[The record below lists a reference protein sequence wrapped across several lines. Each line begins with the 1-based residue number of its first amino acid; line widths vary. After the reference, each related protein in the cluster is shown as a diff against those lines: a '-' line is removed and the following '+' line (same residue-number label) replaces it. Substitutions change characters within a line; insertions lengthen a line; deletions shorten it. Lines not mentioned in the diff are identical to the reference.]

1 MIQWLGHC
9 SSPAGGKG
17 LISGGGTTIPQPVQ
31 CSQNNNNNNNAVGN
45 NGKGKKM
52 RQKEEGLF
60 LKVSLS
66 LSQAPSKVGDS
77 TLNRERVLP
86 DLRAVESTLGPR
98 AIQWT
103 RQCFVFLSV
112 SSNTRKE
119 AYRMVGFKIN
129 QGSPLVDEETETQIR
144 SNLPI
149 ICWQR
154 ESQSLNPYVSPKTGL
169 MQRLSSQ
176 AQIQASR
183 LQGFRSFP
191 IAAVCLR
198 TAAAGRS

>member
-1 MIQWLGHC
+1 M
-9 SSPAGGKG
+9 
-17 LISGGGTTIPQPVQ
+17 
-31 CSQNNNNNNNAVGN
+31 
-45 NGKGKKM
+45 
-52 RQKEEGLF
+52 F

-66 LSQAPSKVGDS
+66 LSQAPSKVRDS

-103 RQCFVFLSV
+103 KQCFLFLSV
-112 SSNTRKE
+112 SSNTKKE
-119 AYRMVGFKIN
+119 AYRVVGFKIN
-129 QGSPLVDEETETQIR
+129 QGSPLVDEETETQKR

-154 ESQSLNPYVSPKTGL
+154 ESQSLNPYVSPKTRL

-183 LQGFRSFP
+183 LQGFCSFP

-198 TAAAGRS
+198 TAAAGRSQRPRVNLSSDSGQRQQSPSEQPPALPTFSADPKLLVRVFLSQHD

>member
-9 SSPAGGKG
+9 SSTAGVKG

-31 CSQNNNNNNNAVGN
+31 CSQNNNNNNAVGN

-52 RQKEEGLF
+52 RQKEEGMF

-98 AIQWT
+98 AIQRT
-103 RQCFVFLSV
+103 RRCFLFLSV
-112 SSNTRKE
+112 SSNTKKE
-119 AYRMVGFKIN
+119 AYRMVGFKIY
-129 QGSPLVDEETETQIR
+129 QGSPLVDEDTEIQKR

-176 AQIQASR
+176 AQIKVSR
-183 LQGFRSFP
+183 LQGFCSFP

>member
-1 MIQWLGHC
+1 MMQWLGHC
-9 SSPAGGKG
+9 SSTAGGKG
-17 LISGGGTTIPQPVQ
+17 LVSDGGTTIPHPAQ
-31 CSQNNNNNNNAVGN
+31 CSQNNNNNAVGN

-52 RQKEEGLF
+52 RQEEEGMF

-86 DLRAVESTLGPR
+86 DLRAVESTLDPR
-98 AIQWT
+98 TIQWT
-103 RQCFVFLSV
+103 RQCFLFLSV
-112 SSNTRKE
+112 SSNNKKE
-119 AYRMVGFKIN
+119 AYRMVGLKIN
-129 QGSPLVDEETETQIR
+129 QGSPLIDEETEAQKR

-149 ICWQR
+149 LCWQR
-154 ESQSLNPYVSPKTGL
+154 ESQSLNPDVSPKTGL
-169 MQRLSSQ
+169 KQHLSSQ

-183 LQGFRSFP
+183 LQGFCSFP

-198 TAAAGRS
+198 TAAAGGS

>member
-1 MIQWLGHC
+1 
-9 SSPAGGKG
+9 
-17 LISGGGTTIPQPVQ
+17 
-31 CSQNNNNNNNAVGN
+31 
-45 NGKGKKM
+45 M

-169 MQRLSSQ
+169 TQRLSSQ

-198 TAAAGRS
+198 TAAAGRSQRPQVNLSSASGQRQLSPSEQPPALPTFSADPKLLVRVFVSQHD